1 MQTITTELCTS
12 IYKLIYHGNRNICGW
27 SQVLTPTK
35 IIQGKTE
42 TYTVKTQRGI
52 CPMCNAKTV
61 VLEIPTG
68 KEER

>member
-27 SQVLTPTK
+27 SQVLSNNNSIK
-35 IIQGKTE
+35 D
-42 TYTVKTQRGI
+42 I

-61 VLEIPTG
+61 VIELPTG